1 MSKGGNIVRIV
12 SNAAVFILLEV
23 AALVMLR
30 HNGQMQ
36 NIWISKG
43 IHAVQGAIWGGTES
57 VRNYFSLRRQND
69 SLATENSRLRNII
82 REYRSL
88 TGKTISADSVGNVI
102 GGFRYTHATTVKV
115 SNNKQHNY
123 LILDKG
129 SEDGIEEFSG
139 IITDKGV
146 IGIIDAVGKNY
157 SYARS
162 FKNTGMVVSARIG
175 KEGPVGEMI
184 WDGVSSNGAQLING
198 YFQSTGNHLQK
209 TSGAGRAFVIHQEIA
224 QVTVIIKLNHFAV
237 LTTDVDYRARCW
249 LKKPCAQPVTGDF
262 RHLFIGKIHQLP
274 SIAGERQKRRCL

>member
-82 REYRSL
+82 REYRAL

-184 WDGVSSNGAQLING
+184 WDGVSSNGAQLREIPLHIPIHEG
-198 YFQSTGNHLQK
+198 DTVY
-209 TSGAGRAFVIHQEIA
+209 TSGFSSVFPADIPLGITGEATAVNGSTHNVKVTLFADFSAIRYVTIVNNMNDEEIEE
-224 QVTVIIKLNHFAV
+224 L
-237 LTTDVDYRARCW
+237 
-249 LKKPCAQPVTGDF
+249 
-262 RHLFIGKIHQLP
+262 
-274 SIAGERQKRRCL
+274 ERKDED